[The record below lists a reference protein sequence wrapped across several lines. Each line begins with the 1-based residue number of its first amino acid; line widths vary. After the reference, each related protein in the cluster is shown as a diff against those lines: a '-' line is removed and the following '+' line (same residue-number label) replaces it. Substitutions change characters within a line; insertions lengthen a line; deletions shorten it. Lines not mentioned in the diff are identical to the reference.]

1 MTIILNAAGEGAVT
15 VENYND
21 GEQLAATRDLAEAV
35 EIAASSAVA
44 GEAIVRVR
52 LGNRLGSIDI
62 TTSPRYLFLKIY
74 LLRAIMFL
82 LGRLVGMPDLARL
95 LDRAAETGTFHP
107 ALAPARPPIPG
118 RMVCTPLRLDEAKA
132 RGDYV
137 DLLNYI
143 RAEMETRGYH
153 HMIDHL
159 VSRDGA
165 HDGLLDSI
173 VFSDNRVV
181 CFYGYGEEPDEPAL
195 RLLREAETDESW
207 VTAVR
212 LAISLGYVA
221 ADENANALLFWT
233 PRA

>member
-1 MTIILNAAGEGAVT
+1 MTIVLNAAGEGAVT

-21 GEQLAATRDLAEAV
+21 GERLAATRDLAEAV

-44 GEAIVRVR
+44 GEAVVRVR

-62 TTSPRYLFLKIY
+62 NTSPRYLFLKIY
-74 LLRAIMFL
+74 LLRAVMLL
-82 LGRLVGMPDLARL
+82 LGHLVGMPDLARL

-107 ALAPARPPIPG
+107 ALAPERTAEPG
-118 RMVCTPLRLDEAKA
+118 RMVCTPLRLDPAKA

-137 DLLNYI
+137 DLLNYV
-143 RAEMETRGYH
+143 RAAMADRGYP

-159 VSRDGA
+159 VSADGP

-173 VFSDNRVV
+173 VFSDDRVV
-181 CFYGYGEEPDEPAL
+181 CFYGYGGEPDAPAL
-195 RLLREAETDESW
+195 RLLRDAETDECW

-212 LAISLGYVA
+212 LAISLGYVN
-221 ADENANALLFWT
+221 ADEHANALLFWT